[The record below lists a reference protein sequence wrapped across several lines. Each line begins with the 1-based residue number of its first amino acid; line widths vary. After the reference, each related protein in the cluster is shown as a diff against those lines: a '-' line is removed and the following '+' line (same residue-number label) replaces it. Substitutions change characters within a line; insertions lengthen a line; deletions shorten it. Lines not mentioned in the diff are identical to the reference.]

1 MVLMPDFVT
10 WWLDHWPL
18 IPVLIWISPS
28 AWAGLKFWAFDPFMK
43 GWHEGQKARKQ
54 DRCEH
59 DYRLASGQFADGV
72 MAVGEVNCLKCDK
85 RQDAKTVSEYGD
97 PVIGF
102 DGPAE
107 GKP

>member
-1 MVLMPDFVT
+1 MTDFAQ

-18 IPVLIWISPS
+18 IPVLVFIVPS
-28 AWAGLKFWAFDPFMK
+28 AWF
-43 GWHEGQKARKQ
+43 GWEWGVIYPIRKRWRKRREARKQ
-54 DRCEH
+54 ERCEH